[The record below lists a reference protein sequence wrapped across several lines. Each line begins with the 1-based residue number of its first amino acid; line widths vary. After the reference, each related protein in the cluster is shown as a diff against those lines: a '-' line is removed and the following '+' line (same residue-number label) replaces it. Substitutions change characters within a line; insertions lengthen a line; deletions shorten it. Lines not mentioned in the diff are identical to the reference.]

1 MAVHGDV
8 IDFPSYGRIVLGAL
22 FAHGANSSIF
32 HVANHPTL
40 VVKAHHFRTRING
53 ELDVSFSSETVLELQ
68 CDGVCAPIEWTI
80 IEDDGRDKGQ
90 LAVLF
95 PFLNQYIHLEEV
107 LDNIGEY
114 SEHDR
119 FVLAKN
125 LTKVVSDVH
134 AQGWLHGDL
143 QPRNIMFHPKTLD
156 VQLIDFEWAL
166 PENHQNNDD
175 TSFGVDDWM
184 SPELLT
190 YGRKAHSP
198 ASEVWTLG
206 KIVLSLLSMDAA
218 ATNREFRRN
227 GNLESIRGHIDHYGV
242 TTPVFSFEAENEDLA
257 SIFSIMAKATIP
269 KINSRPHIDNLLTQ
283 FERADFS
290 QLRTSSISA
299 ATFEVV
305 CPDAPVSL
313 KVTDDDFEIR
323 FKDSSGVQRNAR
335 IGRSKKFNVDTL
347 GFGFS
352 IILDLPAQPRIQF
365 DGFTYP
371 LSEGFTVHSN
381 QGSWSIHTIEVLK

>member
-8 IDFPSYGRIVLGAL
+8 VNFPSYGRVELGAL
-22 FAHGANSSIF
+22 FAHGANSSLF
-32 HVANHPTL
+32 HVKNHPTL
-40 VVKAHHFRTRING
+40 VMKAHHFRTRVNG
-53 ELDVSFSSETVLELQ
+53 ELDVSFSSETVLTLQ
-68 CDGVCAPIEWTI
+68 CDGACAPIEWTI
-80 IEDDGRDKGQ
+80 IEDEGRDKGQ

-95 PFLNQYIHLEEV
+95 PFLNQYVHLEEV

-119 FVLAKN
+119 VVLAKH
-125 LTKVVSDVH
+125 LTKVVFDVH

-156 VQLIDFEWAL
+156 VKLIDFEWAL
-166 PENHQNNDD
+166 PENHQNKDD

-184 SPELLT
+184 APELLA

-218 ATNREFRRN
+218 VTNREFRRN
-227 GNLESIRGHIDHYGV
+227 GNLASIRNKIDLHGV
-242 TTPVFSFEAENEDLA
+242 TSPVFSYEAENEDLA

-269 KINSRPHIDNLLTQ
+269 DINSRPLMDNLLTQ
-283 FERADFS
+283 FERANLS
-290 QLRTSSISA
+290 QLPTSSA
-299 ATFEVV
+299 FTAMFEVV
-305 CPDAPVSL
+305 CPDEPVSL

-323 FKDSSGVQRNAR
+323 FKDNSGVQRNAR
-335 IGRSKKFNVDTL
+335 IGRSKKFNVDQL
-347 GFGFS
+347 GFEFS
-352 IILDLPAQPRIQF
+352 IILDLPSQPRIQF
-365 DGFTYP
+365 DGFMYP
-371 LSEGFTVHSN
+371 LSEGFTVQST
-381 QGSWSIHTIEVLK
+381 QGSWSIRTIEVLK